1 MFSESLISTL
11 KKIETPFYF
20 YDTGLLQKTLFATK
34 DAADLFNFHLHYA
47 IKANANERILQ
58 IISQHGLGADCVS
71 ANEIKAAIEN
81 GFDPNKI
88 VFAGV
93 GKTDKEIEYAIKNS
107 IFSINCESIQ
117 ELDVINQIAKTQN
130 KTARI
135 ALRINPNVNA
145 NTHKNITT
153 GLNTNKFGISISDL
167 TQIID
172 TIDKYTHLNIDGL
185 HFHIGS
191 QITDLSVF
199 VHLCVAVNKIY
210 EYLDIKK
217 INIGHINLGGGLGIN
232 YSIPENQIPDFHSY
246 FKVFYDNLNIPDKV
260 EIHFEPGRSIVG
272 QSGSLIT
279 KALYVKENEKRKT
292 VIVDAGLTELIRPA
306 LYEAFHKI
314 TNLSSKD
321 EPQKYDIAGPICET
335 SDYFGKDIKLSV
347 TKRGDLIALL
357 STGAYGEV
365 MSSQYN
371 LRTPAAKYFSDK
383 LFVNTEVPC

>member
-11 KKIETPFYF
+11 RKIETPFYF
-20 YDTGLLQKTLFATK
+20 YDTGLLRKTLFATK

-58 IISQHGLGADCVS
+58 IISQFGLGADCVS
-71 ANEIKAAIEN
+71 ANEIKTAIKN
-81 GFDPNKI
+81 GFEPNNI

-93 GKTDKEIEYAIKNS
+93 GKTDKEIEYAIQNS
-107 IFSINCESIQ
+107 IFSINCESVQ
-117 ELDVINQIAKTQN
+117 ELDVINEIAKSN
-130 KTARI
+130 DKKVRV

-153 GLNTNKFGISISDL
+153 GLKSNKFGISFSDL
-167 TQIID
+167 TQIIEN
-172 TIDKYTHLNIDGL
+172 IDNYTHLLIDGL

-191 QITDLSVF
+191 QITDLMVF
-199 VHLCVAVNKIY
+199 VHLCSVVNKIY
-210 EYLDIKK
+210 EYVTSKNIH
-217 INIGHINLGGGLGIN
+217 IGHINLGGGLGIN
-232 YSIPENQIPDFHSY
+232 YTMPENEIPYFHAY
-246 FKVFYDNLNIPDKV
+246 FRVFYDNLNIPDNVK
-260 EIHFEPGRSIVG
+260 IHFEPGRSIVG

-279 KALYVKENEKRKT
+279 KALYVKENEERKT

-306 LYEAFHKI
+306 LYEASHKI
-314 TNLSSKD
+314 INLSSKD
-321 EPQKYDIAGPICET
+321 ELQKYDIAGPICET
-335 SDYFGKDIKLSV
+335 SDYFGKDIRLPA

-383 LFVNTEVPC
+383 LFVKS

>member
-20 YDTGLLQKTLFATK
+20 YDTGLLRKTLFATK

-71 ANEIKAAIEN
+71 ANEIETAIKN
-81 GFDPNKI
+81 GFEPNNI

-93 GKTDKEIEYAIKNS
+93 GKTDKEIEYAIQNS
-107 IFSINCESIQ
+107 IFSINCESVQ
-117 ELDVINQIAKTQN
+117 ELDVINEIAKSN
-130 KTARI
+130 DKKVRV

-153 GLNTNKFGISISDL
+153 GLKSNKFGISFSDL
-167 TQIID
+167 TQIIEN
-172 TIDKYTHLNIDGL
+172 IDNYTHLLIDGL

-191 QITDLSVF
+191 QITDLMVF
-199 VHLCVAVNKIY
+199 VHLCSVVNKIY
-210 EYLDIKK
+210 EYVTSKNIH
-217 INIGHINLGGGLGIN
+217 IGHINLGGGLGIN
-232 YSIPENQIPDFHSY
+232 YTMPENQIPDFLTY
-246 FKVFYDNLNIPDKV
+246 FRVFYDNLNIPDNVK
-260 EIHFEPGRSIVG
+260 IHFEHGRSIVG

-279 KALYVKENEKRKT
+279 KALYVKENEERKT

-306 LYEAFHKI
+306 LYEASHKI
-314 TNLSSKD
+314 INLSSKD
-321 EPQKYDIAGPICET
+321 ELQKYDIAGPICET
-335 SDYFGKDIKLSV
+335 SDYFGKDIRLPA

-383 LFVNTEVPC
+383 LFIKLEI

>member
-20 YDTGLLQKTLFATK
+20 YDTGLLRKTLFATK

-71 ANEIKAAIEN
+71 ANEIETAIKN
-81 GFDPNKI
+81 GFEPNNI

-93 GKTDKEIEYAIKNS
+93 GKTDKEIEYAIQNS
-107 IFSINCESIQ
+107 IFSINCESVQ
-117 ELDVINQIAKTQN
+117 ELDVINEIAKSN
-130 KTARI
+130 DKKVRV

-153 GLNTNKFGISISDL
+153 GLKSNKFGISFSDL
-167 TQIID
+167 TQIIEN
-172 TIDKYTHLNIDGL
+172 IDNYTHLLIDGL

-191 QITDLSVF
+191 QITDLMVF
-199 VHLCVAVNKIY
+199 VHLCSVVNKIY
-210 EYLDIKK
+210 EYVTSKNIH
-217 INIGHINLGGGLGIN
+217 IGHINLGGGLGIN
-232 YSIPENQIPDFHSY
+232 YTMPENQIPDFLTY
-246 FKVFYDNLNIPDKV
+246 FRVFYDNLNIPDNVK
-260 EIHFEPGRSIVG
+260 IHFEPGRSIVG

-279 KALYVKENEKRKT
+279 KALYVKENEERKT

-306 LYEAFHKI
+306 LYEASHKI
-314 TNLSSKD
+314 INLSSKD
-321 EPQKYDIAGPICET
+321 ELQKYDIAGPICET
-335 SDYFGKDIKLSV
+335 SDYFGKDIRLPA

-383 LFVNTEVPC
+383 LFIKLEI